1 MTAALFRRN
10 RHVVVRLLFIGALLV
25 LVSACSK
32 PKPPAPS
39 AGSSEGYRVLGKT
52 YYPITDADGFR
63 QTGTASW
70 YGDKFHGKKTA
81 NGEIY
86 DMHAETAAHKT
97 LPLGTFVKVRN
108 LENNRETV
116 VRINDRGPFVSG
128 RIIDLS
134 YKAARAID
142 MVGNGTARVEIV
154 AMAPSDGSRTASDT
168 PDFDSGEFTVQI
180 GAFAEYARAKKLR
193 QSLTQQ
199 HDHVSVTPVEKQ
211 GRTLYRVRIGR
222 FRSLEEA
229 EKYEARVKQS
239 GHAQAFAVA
248 RGR

>member
-1 MTAALFRRN
+1 M
-10 RHVVVRLLFIGALLV
+10 
-25 LVSACSK
+25 
-32 PKPPAPS
+32 
-39 AGSSEGYRVLGKT
+39 LGKT
-52 YYPITDADGFR
+52 YYPISDADGFQ
-63 QTGTASW
+63 QTGKASW

-134 YKAARAID
+134 YKAARDID
-142 MVGNGTARVEIV
+142 MVGNGTARVKIV
-154 AMAPSDGSRTASDT
+154 AMAPSGEGGGEVSDP
-168 PDFDSGEFTVQI
+168 PDFDSGDFTVQI
-180 GAFAEYARAKKLR
+180 GAFADHARAKKLR
-193 QSLTQQ
+193 QSLARQ
-199 HDHVSVTPVEKQ
+199 HDDVTVTPVEKQ

-222 FRSLEEA
+222 FQSLEEA
-229 EKYEARVKQS
+229 EKYETRIKQS

-248 RGR
+248 RGK